1 MMVSRLILLLP
12 TWWLLGCQAA
22 LDTMYSS
29 SAAQPKAQSSTG
41 KSRRERNLDHWDGD
55 TLAFYLDNYM
65 GHDVAVMFYAQWDRN
80 SHSLAPLWDRIA
92 TEFDAGSSESRLIM
106 ALFDCE
112 LNQQHIELCKALAI
126 THYPTLM
133 FVGAGP
139 YHDTDPVTGA
149 ILGSKSAGQMGISP
163 VWNTVRFQGNWQYG
177 DAIMDWIRTMQALSN
192 WHTWSTEGFGK
203 KLRSFFLP
211 QKKGKK
217 TSLPVG
223 VPGGNSL
230 PASALTAT
238 GSSSSASASSTSGDS
253 AINTAKVQSLEV
265 EMESLKKTNDLYE
278 AAVMRSSVQ
287 IDSLLFP
294 THTDVFQFLY
304 TNKAWDTEVSD
315 SNDILRTCALEVSLD
330 YCGRVGT
337 NVATEVVDAL
347 EAKGTLESIT
357 MEVLEKEVRDM
368 INKKEP
374 FCEVLENC
382 LATGLQ
388 GDECRPKQCPFQSE
402 AACRYVASCLDPS
415 IQNEYSEAMGLG
427 GASTSTTAGGATGT
441 SGAFGL

>member
-1 MMVSRLILLLP
+1 MVSRLLLLLP

-22 LDTMYSS
+22 LDTMHS
-29 SAAQPKAQSSTG
+29 SAGKPKGQPKD

-55 TLAFYLDNYM
+55 TLAFYLDNYV
-65 GHDVAVMFYAQWDRN
+65 GYDVAVMFYAQWDRN

-112 LNQQHIELCKALAI
+112 LNHQHIELCKAVSM

-133 FVGAGP
+133 FIGAGP

-149 ILGSKSAGQMGISP
+149 ILGSKSAGLMGPSP
-163 VWNTVRFQGNWQYG
+163 VRNTVKFQGNWQYG
-177 DAIMDWIRTMQALSN
+177 DAIMDWIRIMQGLSN
-192 WHTWSTEGFGK
+192 WHTWSTEGYGK

-211 QKKGKK
+211 HGKGKK

-223 VPGGNSL
+223 IPGGGSI
-230 PASALTAT
+230 PASASTAT
-238 GSSSSASASSTSGDS
+238 GSGSSALASNSA
-253 AINTAKVQSLEV
+253 KEQSLEL
-265 EMESLKKTNDLYE
+265 EIDSLNHGIELLERTNVQYE
-278 AAVMRSSVQ
+278 AAVVRSSVQ
-287 IDSLLFP
+287 TDSVLFP
-294 THTDVFQFLY
+294 SGADVFMFLY
-304 TNKAWDTEVSD
+304 TNKAWETEVSD
-315 SNDILRTCALEVSLD
+315 SNEILRTCALEVSLD
-330 YCGRVGT
+330 YCQRLAS

-347 EAKGTLESIT
+347 EAKGTLESIS
-357 MEVLEKEVRDM
+357 MELLEKDVQDM

-374 FCEVLENC
+374 FCKVLENC

-402 AACRYVASCLDPS
+402 VACRYIASCLNPS
-415 IQNEYSEAMGLG
+415 IYNEYSEAMGLD
-427 GASTSTTAGGATGT
+427 GASTSIAAGGKGT
-441 SGAFGL
+441 SGASGL

>member
-1 MMVSRLILLLP
+1 MVSRLLLLLP

-22 LDTMYSS
+22 LDTMYSEYDTAGKAKVQP
-29 SAAQPKAQSSTG
+29 AAQ
-41 KSRRERNLDHWDGD
+41 SRRERNLDHWDGD
-55 TLAFYLDNYM
+55 TLAYHLDNYA
-65 GHDVAVMFYAQWDRN
+65 GHDVAIMFYAQWDRN

-92 TEFDAGSSESRLIM
+92 TLLDAGSSESRLIM

-112 LNQQHIELCKALAI
+112 LNHQHIELCTALSI

-149 ILGSKSAGQMGISP
+149 ILGSKSAGQMGPSP
-163 VWNTVRFQGNWQYG
+163 VLNTVKFQGNWQYG

-211 QKKGKK
+211 RKKGVK

-223 VPGGNSL
+223 VPGGNSV
-230 PASALTAT
+230 PASASTAT
-238 GSSSSASASSTSGDS
+238 GSSSSASTSSTSAENAIS
-253 AINTAKVQSLEV
+253 AAKVQSLEV
-265 EMESLKKTNDLYE
+265 EKEGLEQMNDLYQS
-278 AAVMRSSVQ
+278 AVVRSNVQ
-287 IDSLLFP
+287 IDSVLFP
-294 THTDVFQFLY
+294 ADVDLFQFLDV
-304 TNKAWDTEVSD
+304 NKAWETEVSD

-330 YCGRVGT
+330 YCQRMGT
-337 NVATEVVDAL
+337 NIATGVVDDL
-347 EAKGTLESIT
+347 EAKGALESIT
-357 MEVLEKEVRDM
+357 MEVLQKDVQDM

-374 FCEVLENC
+374 FCGVLENC
-382 LATGLQ
+382 LATGMQ
-388 GDECRPKQCPFQSE
+388 GDECCPKQCPFQSE
-402 AACRYVASCLDPS
+402 VACQYVASCLDPS
-415 IQNEYSEAMGLG
+415 IQNEYSEAMGFS
-427 GASTSTTAGGATGT
+427 GASTATTAGATGP